1 MKQIAISLP
10 LNRPGRQSKM
20 SRKEWN
26 IYTKT
31 GDKGETSLLG
41 GRRVPKHHLK
51 IEAYGTADELNS
63 FIGVLRDQDI
73 APRYREVL
81 LVIQEKVFTAES
93 LLACD
98 HGCKPDDLPLLE
110 EEDVLFLEREI
121 DLMNEALPELKHFI
135 LPGGHPAVSYAHVC
149 RCVCRR
155 AERIITQLAEQER
168 VEPLVIQF
176 FNRLSDYFFVLA
188 RKAGYDLGIADN
200 RWRSG

>member
-1 MKQIAISLP
+1 MKDW
-10 LNRPGRQSKM
+10 K
-20 SRKEWN
+20 

-63 FIGVLRDQDI
+63 FIGMLRDQAIGDTYKAI
-73 APRYREVL
+73 L
-81 LVIQEKVFTAES
+81 LEIQDRVFTAES

-98 HGCKPDDLPLLE
+98 QGCRPEDLPLLVDSDIE
-110 EEDVLFLEREI
+110 FLEKQI
-121 DLMNEALPELKHFI
+121 DLMNEALPPLDKFI

-155 AERIITQLAEQER
+155 AERIITQLSGEDAVDE
-168 VEPLVIQF
+168 LVIRY

-188 RKAGYDLGIADN
+188 RKLALDLGIPDN
-200 RWRSG
+200 PWQARK

>member
-1 MKQIAISLP
+1 
-10 LNRPGRQSKM
+10 M

-31 GDKGETSLLG
+31 GDRGETSLLG

-51 IEAYGTADELNS
+51 IEAYGTADELNA
-63 FIGVLRDQDI
+63 FIGLLCDQEI

-81 LVIQEKVFTAES
+81 LAIQEKVFTAES

-98 HGCKPDDLPLLE
+98 HGCKPDDLPVMT

-121 DLMNEALPELKHFI
+121 DMMNEALPDLKHFI

-155 AERIITQLAEQER
+155 AERIITQLAGQER

-188 RKAGYDLGIADN
+188 RKAGYDLGIEDT